1 MAAIDPTEEPVT
13 NGESH
18 PRATLKLIR
27 TKFPPDED
35 DDDVSYDSDDI
46 EALERRI
53 AMAEEDDSDDDEHD
67 EDDEMVNGGPSDPER
82 AKKLLREALSKAKS
96 LDKDDEDDVE
106 PKTLQS
112 GVNGIFKGKG
122 KAIEMDEDD
131 DGVQEFV
138 VCTLDSTQV
147 RDLEFLC
154 SSDWRSTT
162 NSLSTSPSRATRTAS
177 SA

>member
-27 TKFPPDED
+27 SKFPPDED
-35 DDDVSYDSDDI
+35 DDDMSYDSDDI
-46 EALERRI
+46 EALESRL
-53 AMAEEDDSDDDEHD
+53 AMAEDDDDDDDD

-96 LDKDDEDDVE
+96 LDKEDEDVE

-122 KAIEMDEDD
+122 KAVEVDDDD

-138 VCTLDSTQV
+138 VCTLDSKQV
-147 RDLEFLC
+147 RDPGFSVLV
-154 SSDWRSTT
+154 
-162 NSLSTSPSRATRTAS
+162 
-177 SA
+177 

>member
-13 NGESH
+13 NGETH

-35 DDDVSYDSDDI
+35 DDDLDYDSDDI
-46 EALERRI
+46 DALERRL
-53 AMAEEDDSDDDEHD
+53 AMADDDDSEDD

-82 AKKLLREALSKAKS
+82 ARKLLREALSKAKS
-96 LDKDDEDDVE
+96 LDEDEDDDDDDDGVE
-106 PKTLQS
+106 PKTLQT

-122 KAIEMDEDD
+122 KAIEMDDDDD

-138 VCTLDSTQV
+138 VCTLDSKQV
-147 RDLEFLC
+147 SGFDSYVL
-154 SSDWRSTT
+154 
-162 NSLSTSPSRATRTAS
+162 A
-177 SA
+177 